1 MKSIRTP
8 LLIAALATLVA
19 LPAVAQRGPYGN
31 DSGTFRVRFGEFTPD
46 GSGDYWIDTRNDF
59 TGDADD
65 FADDLLGVEYVHPLG
80 PRMGLLVSLSAWESD
95 LALEYRDFVDPA
107 GSGIFHTTSIEL
119 TSFETGLIWN
129 LTDRQATISPYV
141 GFGGG
146 FYDWTLTEGGEFIDF
161 TDLSI
166 FDARFNETGDTF
178 GWFGVAGIEVP
189 VADSFRAFAE
199 ARWTE
204 MDDDLSG
211 DFAGLG
217 SFDLSGRTIAFG
229 VGWSL

>member
-8 LLIAALATLVA
+8 LLIAALTLLVA

-31 DSGTFRVRFGEFTPD
+31 DAGTFRIRFGEFTPD
-46 GSGDYWIDTRNDF
+46 GGGDYWIDTRNDF

-65 FADDLLGVEYVHPLG
+65 FADDLLGVDYVHPLG

-107 GSGIFHTTSIEL
+107 GSGIFHTTSLEL
-119 TSFETGLIWN
+119 TSFEAGLIWN
-129 LTDRQATISPYV
+129 LTDRNATISPYV
-141 GFGGG
+141 GVGAG
-146 FYDWTLTEGGEFIDF
+146 FYDWTLTEAGEFIDF

-166 FDARFNETGDTF
+166 FDARFNETGDTL
-178 GWFGVAGIEVP
+178 GWFGVVGIEVP
-189 VADSFRAFAE
+189 VADSFQVFAE
-199 ARWTE
+199 GRWSD

-217 SFDLSGRTIAFG
+217 VLDLSGSTIAFG